1 MSSKL
6 SKSTTSNQSPI
17 TSYQGTCE
25 DCMYSVPAGGKGVG
39 ILTCRNKAGGP
50 GRMWVVDRDG
60 HCKNFT
66 RDKELLAPELVK
78 ALAEGAKL
86 MPLTQDKYAIVDAED
101 YDQLGQY
108 KWYAKKGGN
117 TYYAARGVRVYKD
130 GKYVGVKQ
138 ILMHRV
144 ITNAPAGMMVDHR
157 DHNGL
162 NNRRSNLRLCTREQN
177 AQNSRP
183 RRGTSSRYK
192 GVSREKARNSYI
204 VHIRHNGKRISIGR
218 FKSEIAAAKAYD
230 KKAREL
236 FGRFAYLNFPNK

>member
-1 MSSKL
+1 VFI
-6 SKSTTSNQSPI
+6 KSFIPAKAGIQKKRAKFRKEEGKKMKKRTSNIQHR
-17 TSYQGTCE
+17 TSRKEPSKCE
-25 DCMYSVPAGGKGVG
+25 DCSYSVPAGGKGVG

-50 GRMWVVDRDG
+50 GRMWVVDNDG

-66 RDKELLAPELVK
+66 RDKELLAPELVQ

-86 MPLTQDKYAIVDAED
+86 IPLTQDKFAIVDPKD

-177 AQNSRP
+177 AQNSVANLCPLR
-183 RRGTSSRYK
+183 
-192 GVSREKARNSYI
+192 
-204 VHIRHNGKRISIGR
+204 
-218 FKSEIAAAKAYD
+218 
-230 KKAREL
+230 
-236 FGRFAYLNFPNK
+236 